1 MHFASISA
9 VLAFKSYAKNLAAQF
24 SRSPKQ
30 LFLVEIVSVFWSG
43 EGFPEKM
50 YSRETTRPH
59 SQKIVPIS
67 IEMSPHKKKEFFC
80 RLQIG
85 NSNDV
90 VSTWIDE
97 KSGTHF
103 REHADTSAS
112 RKCAKRSA
120 RMCFVVSYKSRIRE
134 YEDRTYHFLVLST
147 LVWWAP
153 ILALRS
159 W

>member
-1 MHFASISA
+1 MHFASIST
-9 VLAFKSYAKNLAAQF
+9 VLALKSYAKNWAAQY
-24 SRSPKQ
+24 SRSSKQ
-30 LFLVEIVSVFWSG
+30 LFLVKIVSVFWSG
-43 EGFPEKM
+43 EEFPVKM
-50 YSRETTRPH
+50 YFQATARPH

-67 IEMSPHKKKEFFC
+67 IEMSPHKKRSFF
-80 RLQIG
+80 RLQTG
-85 NSNDV
+85 NSNDI

-120 RMCFVVSYKSRIRE
+120 RMCSVVSYKSRIRE
-134 YEDRTYHFLVLST
+134 HEDRTCHFLVLST